1 MYITYDDYVALYGE
15 DRIPE
20 SDFDRINFKVQRTLD
35 QYTTG
40 IDNVKKLREAFP
52 EDEEDAANVK
62 ACGCCLADVFYQI
75 EQVGA
80 VALEAY
86 KGEETANGR
95 KGGVISSMSA
105 GNESISY
112 ATGGGE
118 TLVEKASADVQ
129 ARQLFLADTVR
140 AYLSGVTDK
149 NGVNLLYMGRYPR
162 G

>member
-1 MYITYDDYVALYGE
+1 MYITYGDYVRYYGA

-20 SDFDRINFKVQRTLD
+20 EDFNRVNLKVQRTLD
-35 QYTTG
+35 LYTTG
-40 IDNVKKLREAFP
+40 IDNVKKLKEAFP
-52 EDEEDAANVK
+52 EDKEDIAAVK
-62 ACGCCLADVFYQI
+62 ACGCCLADIFYQI
-75 EQVGA
+75 DQIDAGA
-80 VALEAY
+80 YEAH
-86 KGEETANGR
+86 KLVDTANGK
-95 KGGVISSMSA
+95 KGAVISSMSA

-149 NGVNLLYMGRYPR
+149 NGVNLLYMGRYPGR
-162 G
+162 